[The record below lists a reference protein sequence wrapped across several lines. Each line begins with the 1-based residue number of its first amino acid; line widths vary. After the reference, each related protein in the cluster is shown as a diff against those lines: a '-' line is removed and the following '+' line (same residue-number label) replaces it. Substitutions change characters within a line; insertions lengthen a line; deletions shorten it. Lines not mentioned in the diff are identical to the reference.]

1 MKSTLMNRYG
11 ANTVPAFLSAVLT
24 PSQGEKGTDAS
35 QNGKKWRQIAAARR
49 GFAA

>member
-24 PSQGEKGTDAS
+24 PSQGENGLDLR
-35 QNGKKWRQIAAARR
+35 QNGKEWRQ
-49 GFAA
+49 FAALR